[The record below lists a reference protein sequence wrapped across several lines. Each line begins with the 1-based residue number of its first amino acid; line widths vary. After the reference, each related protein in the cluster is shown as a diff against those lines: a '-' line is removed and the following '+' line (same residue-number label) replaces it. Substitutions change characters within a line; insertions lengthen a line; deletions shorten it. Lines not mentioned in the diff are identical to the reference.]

1 MKKITPL
8 LCAICMLLLTGC
20 GLSIYDDWKNSDS
33 KALTGAGAVAGKD
46 YINGLVPSENS
57 RKYFAKLSSANNQP
71 IETVSRTDNQSSQS
85 GVRFVKNGGIA
96 IPPGVTISFTNKGYC
111 MDPHLPAPKAGE
123 EYQLV
128 PVTKL
133 IPEELQGTYKKLVKK
148 ASAGDT
154 NIQSN
159 MQHLIWALRTAG
171 TDAAYANNLTANQ
184 KRILDRCSEYSGQFE
199 EFNANAKANSK
210 MIKELLGV
218 ADSYLNVKIGG
229 VTYKASDL
237 LDPDIGNKKI
247 NEHLNQLITMSKS
260 LPVERSGFNYG
271 ELQPGI
277 YTDVRGSGFLQY
289 TAKIANSTN
298 KEFIFYPVD
307 YAGQVGS
314 GTNSQGLT
322 FFATANT
329 SQRQRVTGGDP
340 DKVEVDDQREPE
352 KDEKCKHVW
361 QRISKKNMKVFSP
374 EDVETINERTDI
386 RNEKAAE
393 IGKVLRQLQAQYK
406 NFIEKNNI
414 PDNIEVGSLIYYDKK
429 TGKINNT
436 PIHIGYDSRDIF
448 TNYIFFGDH
457 VGRTV
462 NKNGQW
468 YQYDMDSRELS
479 PCKTEWGNFD
489 SEAKK
494 WSTDKKYIIEKS
506 SEISVPID
514 SLSEYQ
520 IPVAFS
526 HVHRGKENFWGT
538 GYNVNGF
545 SDQDLFIAEKE
556 GISITVVKEGYWE
569 DITYEPENRSISS
582 QRNSGKDLL
591 QEVDKLNEISS
602 DFIYKCL
609 KCHITIE
616 TH

>member
-133 IPEELQGTYKKLVKK
+133 IPEDLQGTYKKLVQK

-298 KEFIFYPVD
+298 KEFIFYPTD

-314 GTNSQGLT
+314 GTKSQGLT

-340 DKVEVDDQREPE
+340 DKVEVDDQREIE
-352 KDEKCKHVW
+352 NKCPPHNW
-361 QRISKKNMKVFSP
+361 
-374 EDVETINERTDI
+374 TIA
-386 RNEKAAE
+386 NEKSNDFYNEQQTIRKQYHQQILNKRSMLNNQLVGLDKSPGLEYGSTIYYLNGE
-393 IGKVLRQLQAQYK
+393 IHTTKISSGNYAYEFSKGEKNIQRVSLEDDGQYYIVYK
-406 NFIEKNNI
+406 NGK
-414 PDNIEVGSLIYYDKK
+414 YMKKK
-429 TGKINNT
+429 TNSKYGDYSHLEAST
-436 PIHIGYDSRDIF
+436 GELGYDPSF
-448 TNYIFFGDH
+448 PSKVWAVYFNT
-457 VGRTV
+457 
-462 NKNGQW
+462 
-468 YQYDMDSRELS
+468 YQLWHSASWNPDKVSLPPEAIPIEYVHLHPTESKLS
-479 PCKTEWGNFD
+479 F
-489 SEAKK
+489 
-494 WSTDKKYIIEKS
+494 
-506 SEISVPID
+506 
-514 SLSEYQ
+514 
-520 IPVAFS
+520 
-526 HVHRGKENFWGT
+526 
-538 GYNVNGF
+538 
-545 SDQDLFIAEKE
+545 QDLKIASKR
-556 GISITVVKEGYWE
+556 GVNITVV
-569 DITYEPENRSISS
+569 TP
-582 QRNSGKDLL
+582 SGKTTTFNPESFSYYSPD
-591 QEVDKLNEISS
+591 VSPDKLQKDYQDIEK
-602 DFIYKCL
+602 DLFKHATFKCT
-609 KCHITIE
+609 KCNINK
-616 TH
+616 